1 MPLRIAVFGQ
11 APFGR
16 DVSLRLAQAGHAIVG
31 VHVPPDGG
39 GKPDPL
45 AAEAQARG
53 WPLFRYKG
61 YRRGG
66 QAIPERVA
74 EYRALGADLNV
85 LPFTTVILPPEIA
98 DHPRHR
104 SVCFHPSVLPA
115 WRGGSALA
123 WQIIEGAGE
132 SGISV
137 FQPDAGVDTG
147 PLYLQ
152 RRGVEI
158 GPADTAAS
166 LYFDKL
172 YPLGIEAMV
181 EAVAA
186 IDAGTATL
194 TPQSETGASFQ
205 GLLDDRAARLD
216 FRAEAASLD
225 RRIRGC
231 DPQPGAWA
239 LFEGEAVRLHGCTLA
254 LDARPAARAEAASGQ
269 ATAPGTIVAV
279 EPSGLLL
286 AVRGGNLRI
295 AKVRRGEGAKVPAE
309 ASGLRPGD
317 RLV

>member
-16 DVSLRLAQAGHAIVG
+16 DVCIRLAQAGHELVG

-39 GKPDPL
+39 GRADPL
-45 AAEAQARG
+45 AEEAQTRG

-61 YRRGG
+61 YRRAGR
-66 QAIPERVA
+66 AIEERVA

-104 SVCFHPSVLPA
+104 SVCFHPSILPA
-115 WRGGSALA
+115 YRGGSALA
-123 WQIIEGAGE
+123 WQIIDGASE
-132 SGISV
+132 SGVSV

-152 RRGVEI
+152 RRGIEI
-158 GPADTAAS
+158 ATSDTAAS

-172 YPLGIEAMV
+172 YAPGLEAMA
-181 EAVAA
+181 ETVAA
-186 IDAGTATL
+186 IAAGTARL
-194 TPQSETGASFQ
+194 TPQPEQGASFQ
-205 GLLDDRAARLD
+205 GLLDDRGARLD
-216 FRAEAASLD
+216 FGADAAALD

-239 LFEGEAVRLHGCTLA
+239 TLSDEVVRLYGSAIERGLK
-254 LDARPAARAEAASGQ
+254 
-269 ATAPGTIVAV
+269 ATGTEPGTIAAIDA
-279 EPSGLLL
+279 SGLVL
-286 AVRGGNLRI
+286 AARDGSLRI
-295 AKVRRGEGAKVPAE
+295 AKVRRGDSKRPALE
-309 ASGLRPGD
+309 SGLKVGD
-317 RLV
+317 RLA